1 MKLNGFLNTKCA
13 WKDTSEVGCDQIK
26 GQGICLMG
34 AVEEDKRDKGKLE
47 SMTKTKWKKKM
58 KQHFLPFSYS

>member
-1 MKLNGFLNTKCA
+1 LNEIEWIFEY
-13 WKDTSEVGCDQIK
+13 KDVPEKTNEVGCDQIK

-47 SMTKTKWKKKM
+47 SMTKTK
-58 KQHFLPFSYS
+58 

>member
-1 MKLNGFLNTKCA
+1 
-13 WKDTSEVGCDQIK
+13 
-26 GQGICLMG
+26 LMG